1 MAVSDRA
8 LCAGEVTLDRAGMRL
23 REGVV
28 LCPLAAALPDC
39 VDTGRDRDAKHLLSK
54 PAAVAAAS
62 ATPLAVGTF
71 FSLWRTRA
79 LRPWRTSRT
88 RTS

>member
-39 VDTGRDRDAKHLLSK
+39 VARDSESGTVT
-54 PAAVAAAS
+54 PSTCS
-62 ATPLAVGTF
+62 ANPLQ
-71 FSLWRTRA
+71 WRQ
-79 LRPWRTSRT
+79 LQQRPWRWGHSFHCGVQEP
-88 RTS
+88 